1 MAPLPQEEGETRPA
15 REEALSPEE
24 RRERVLRTA
33 ANVLTY
39 RARSS
44 QALYDRLVEKGAAP
58 EDAAWA
64 VARLRELGYLNDAD
78 YGRLVVRDLAARG
91 YGPGRF
97 SFNVKGGR
105 CEACEGGGILTIEM
119 HFLPDIYVPC
129 DVCKGKRYNR
139 ETLEVKYKDK
149 NISDVLDMTVEEACV
164 FFANI
169 PKIARK
175 LQTLQE
181 VGLGY
186 IQLGQAATTLSGGE
200 AQRVKLANELARRDT
215 GQTVYILDEPTTG
228 LHVADVHRL
237 VKVLDKLVDA
247 GNTVIVIEHNLDVI
261 KRADYIIDL
270 GPEGGSGGGTIVA
283 TGTPE
288 EVAQNP
294 DSFTG
299 QYLKPVLE
307 RAAELKQSQK

>member
-1 MAPLPQEEGETRPA
+1 MGFLKKFTKQEISWMMYDWANSAHSVIVVTILPIFFDSVASCTADSVSSMSIWGYATSIAMAIV
-15 REEALSPEE
+15 AL
-24 RRERVLRTA
+24 
-33 ANVLTY
+33 
-39 RARSS
+39 
-44 QALYDRLVEKGAAP
+44 AAP
-58 EDAAWA
+58 FLGVFGDIRTLFSNTQDAKM
-64 VARLRELGYLNDAD
+64 
-78 YGRLVVRDLAARG
+78 RG

-149 NISDVLDMTVEEACV
+149 TISDVLDMTVEEACV

-294 DSFTG
+294 HSFTG
-299 QYLKPVLE
+299 QYLRPVLE
-307 RAAELKQSQK
+307 RAAELQSQK